1 MRLNTQYFADP
12 ACQHDHNPV
21 FSPLFF
27 GLWSLENTIFKW
39 LNSLI
44 PWAFPSYMEFH
55 VNISIFQTMKI
66 ESDSF
71 EVRLRHGVSFRR
83 VHPDRFGRSHGRGA
97 TCVWTGCY
105 CVFFSTWPP
114 LPQQSPVSFFLAA
127 WWNRV
132 RGAYVDQSNPQFSLT
147 YLMTRH
153 HQPFFF
159 FSFLKTVPRSSF
171 GTPPAQWWIFIG

>member
-1 MRLNTQYFADP
+1 
-12 ACQHDHNPV
+12 
-21 FSPLFF
+21 
-27 GLWSLENTIFKW
+27 
-39 LNSLI
+39 
-44 PWAFPSYMEFH
+44 MEFH
-55 VNISIFQTMKI
+55 VNISTFKAMKI

-71 EVRLRHGVSFRR
+71 EARLRHGVSFRR

-114 LPQQSPVSFFLAA
+114 LPQPSPVSFFLAA

-153 HQPFFF
+153 HEPFFF
-159 FSFLKTVPRSSF
+159 FPSLRLSPDRCLAPPPPSDESSLVSGAQRMQRSPTRCEGHDLLIIWLKWGWVGGGLLLWTEWF
-171 GTPPAQWWIFIG
+171 Q